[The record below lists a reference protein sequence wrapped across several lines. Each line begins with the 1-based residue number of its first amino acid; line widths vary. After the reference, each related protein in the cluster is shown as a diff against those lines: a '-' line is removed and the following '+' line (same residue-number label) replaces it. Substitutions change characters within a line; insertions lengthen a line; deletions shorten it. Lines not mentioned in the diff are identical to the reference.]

1 MKKIEDYVS
10 NISFEE
16 AYVKID
22 RNKID
27 YLIKGDSNAKFPI
40 RIKKIGFL
48 AISLFMPIMMILSYT
63 SAKDNLVTT
72 VFSRTIAITTATSLI
87 LISLFSYFKSRH
99 FLKNYGYK
107 EFIYSSLKILFLS
120 YICGS
125 IGTVDSNYIIH
136 LVTIIIYVPTC
147 LYLCYIVEKNMLIEY
162 INLTFGKEYK
172 TNKILSLLVKMA
184 GIIMILGLVIVHL
197 YRINKSWIDKDS
209 INDSINGLGVSMT
222 LIVIAGA
229 FFMIIISLLPTYISF
244 KADLRIQN
252 KLVIKYSEEFREM
265 YGYYKEEWYGE

>member
-1 MKKIEDYVS
+1 MKKIEDYVN

-27 YLIKGDSNAKFPI
+27 YLIKGDPDAKFPI
-40 RIKKIGFL
+40 SLKKLGFL

-63 SAKDNLVTT
+63 SAKDNIVTT
-72 VFSRTIAITTATSLI
+72 VFSRNIAIATATSFI

-99 FLKNYGYK
+99 FLQNYGYK

-125 IGTVDSNYIIH
+125 IGTVDSNYIIN
-136 LVTIIIYVPTC
+136 LITIIIYVPTC
-147 LYLCYIVEKNMLIEY
+147 LYLYYTVENNMLIEY
-162 INLTFGKEYK
+162 INVTFEKEYK
-172 TNKILSLLVKMA
+172 TNKILSLLIKMA
-184 GIIMILGLVIVHL
+184 GIIMILGIVIVQF

-209 INDSINGLGVSMT
+209 INDSINGLGLSTT

-229 FFMIIISLLPTYISF
+229 VFMIIISLIPTYISF

-252 KLVIKYSEEFREM
+252 MIVTKYSEEFREM

>member
-1 MKKIEDYVS
+1 MKKIEDYVN

-27 YLIKGDSNAKFPI
+27 YLIKGNSDAKFPI
-40 RIKKIGFL
+40 RLKKIGFL
-48 AISLFMPIMMILSYT
+48 VISLFMPIMMIVSYT
-63 SAKDNLVTT
+63 SAKDNIVTT
-72 VFSRTIAITTATSLI
+72 LFSRTIAVTTAISFI
-87 LISLFSYFKSRH
+87 LIALFSYFKSRH
-99 FLKNYGYK
+99 YFKNYGYK

-125 IGTVDSNYIIH
+125 IGTVDSNYIIN

-147 LYLCYIVEKNMLIEY
+147 LYLYYAVEKNMLIEY
-162 INLTFGKEYK
+162 INVTFEKEYK
-172 TNKILSLLVKMA
+172 TNKNLSLLIKIA
-184 GIIMILGLVIVHL
+184 GIVMILGIVIVQL
-197 YRINKSWIDKDS
+197 YRINKSWIDKGS
-209 INDSINGLGVSMT
+209 INDSINGLGISMT

-229 FFMIIISLLPTYISF
+229 FFMIIISLIPTYISF

-252 KLVIKYSEEFREM
+252 KLVTKYSEEFREI

>member
-1 MKKIEDYVS
+1 MKKIEDYVN

-27 YLIKGDSNAKFPI
+27 YLIKGDPDAKFPI
-40 RIKKIGFL
+40 RLKKLGFL

-63 SAKDNLVTT
+63 SAKDNIVTT
-72 VFSRTIAITTATSLI
+72 VFSRNIAIATATSFI

-99 FLKNYGYK
+99 FLQNYGYK

-125 IGTVDSNYIIH
+125 IGTVDSNYIIN
-136 LVTIIIYVPTC
+136 LITIIIYVPTC
-147 LYLCYIVEKNMLIEY
+147 LYLYYTVENNMLIDY
-162 INLTFGKEYK
+162 INVTFEKEYK
-172 TNKILSLLVKMA
+172 TNKILSLLIKMA
-184 GIIMILGLVIVHL
+184 GIIMILGIVIVQF

-209 INDSINGLGVSMT
+209 INDSINGLGLSTT

-229 FFMIIISLLPTYISF
+229 VFMIIISLIPTYISF

-252 KLVIKYSEEFREM
+252 MIVTKYSEEFREM